1 MMHFLVYYFQQHSVR
16 LLTYS
21 LQRWRSL
28 LLGRQ
33 PKRGLLHQ
41 LIFRFAKLDCPTRV
55 CQVRYNI
62 SSAFLIS
69 SSVGNIC
76 GKVFSILSAEYFDPA

>member
-41 LIFRFAKLDCPTRV
+41 LIFRFAKLDCPTQV
-55 CQVRYNI
+55 CQGRYNTI
-62 SSAFLIS
+62 FERFSAYIFPKMLI
-69 SSVGNIC
+69 
-76 GKVFSILSAEYFDPA
+76 LA